1 MEVERISEMLIKPS
15 SSTPP
20 HLRTYKISLLDQFM
34 PPIYIPIILF
44 YPNQL
49 LPNNTSLL
57 LKQSLSET
65 LTRFYPLAGKIK
77 DDHLIDCNDEGS
89 YYVNARVN
97 NISLSDYLN
106 PSDPTPTLHK
116 LLPKQVRLQ
125 EASPGSYVSMI
136 QETRFRCGGIAIG
149 VQFSHMAMDGVA
161 VASFL
166 KTWAKVANK
175 SVEAAHVLP
184 YFDAVS
190 VFPHYDEFP
199 REVMLSSNKLLMR
212 LGKVVTKR
220 FMFEPSSLELL
231 KVKATSSSVENPTR
245 VEVVSALLCKSM
257 KGIHVNKTMALTVSV
272 NLRTRANPPF
282 PECSMGNILW
292 PTTAMLPN
300 ETEVKSLVE
309 SIRGT
314 IRKIDSESVKNI
326 QGIGGFVKLASHM
339 SKELGSGK
347 SLEHVVCTSWCNFGL
362 YGVDFGWGKPLW
374 VSCAGSE
381 SNSEAPYFNSIVLMD
396 AKMEKGIEAWV
407 YMDEDELSLME
418 KDENLLAYASVNA
431 SPLKHGL

>member
-1 MEVERISEMLIKPS
+1 MAAAP
-15 SSTPP
+15 
-20 HLRTYKISLLDQFM
+20 LLGD
-34 PPIYIPIILF
+34 
-44 YPNQL
+44 
-49 LPNNTSLL
+49 SA
-57 LKQSLSET
+57 
-65 LTRFYPLAGKIK
+65 AGKIK
-77 DDHLIDCNDEGS
+77 DDHLIDCNDKD
-89 YYVNARVN
+89 V
-97 NISLSDYLN
+97 LF
-106 PSDPTPTLHK
+106 
-116 LLPKQVRLQ
+116 Q

-166 KTWAKVANK
+166 KTWAKVANN

-199 REVMLSSNKLLMR
+199 REAMLSSNKLSMR

-231 KVKATSSSVENPTR
+231 KAKATSSSVENPTR

-257 KGIHVNKTMALTVSV
+257 KGIRVSEENKPMALIVSV

-282 PECSMGNILW
+282 PECSMGNIVW
-292 PTTAMLPN
+292 PTTAILPN
-300 ETEVKSLVE
+300 ENEMKSLVE

-314 IRKIDSESVKNI
+314 IRKIDSEYVKNI
-326 QGIGGFVKLASHM
+326 QGRGGFVKLSNQM
-339 SKELGSGK
+339 SKELGNGK
-347 SLEHVVCTSWCNFGL
+347 SLEHVACTSWCNFGL
-362 YGVDFGWGKPLW
+362 YDVDFGWGKPLW
-374 VSCAGSE
+374 VSCVGAEG
-381 SNSEAPYFNSIVLMD
+381 NSKTPYFNSIVLMD

-418 KDENLLAYASVNA
+418 KDEDLLAYASINA